1 MSLSEE
7 ESDYLARFGAEAEA
21 KLLSSSAGNGATRRA
36 RQRGAFATGAAA
48 ASTAGMGEDGETAK
62 LLQRR
67 LFMLRNTLWNPKSDA
82 FNPKI
87 SCVAC
92 ARACLLAT
100 ARRGS

>member
-1 MSLSEE
+1 VSLSEE
-7 ESDYLARFGAEAEA
+7 ESDYLAHFGAEAEA
-21 KLLSSSAGNGATRRA
+21 KLLSSSTGNGAARRA

-48 ASTAGMGEDGETAK
+48 ASTTAMGEDDETAK
-62 LLQRR
+62 LLQRP

-92 ARACLLAT
+92 ARSCLLVST
-100 ARRGS
+100 R